1 MRGVTVKI
9 RTYQEEDQSAVI
21 ALWHACGLVRPWNDP
36 AKDIGRKVSM
46 QPELFLVGERE
57 GRVIA
62 TAMAGYDGHRGSVYY
77 LAVDP
82 ACQHRGLG
90 RLLMATIEQ
99 RLHAMGCPKLNILVR
114 TTNETVLAFYRKLGY
129 SVDEAVSLGKR
140 FITDD

>member
-36 AKDIGRKVSM
+36 AKDIERKVSM
-46 QPELFLVGERE
+46 QPELFFVGERE

-82 ACQHRGLG
+82 ACQHQGLG

-140 FITDD
+140 LIPDD

>member
-36 AKDIGRKVSM
+36 AKDIERKVSM
-46 QPELFLVGERE
+46 QPELFFVGERE

-77 LAVDP
+77 LTVDP
-82 ACQHRGLG
+82 ACQHQGLG

-140 FITDD
+140 LMPDD

>member
-1 MRGVTVKI
+1 MTVKI

-36 AKDIGRKVSM
+36 AKDIERKVSM
-46 QPELFLVGERE
+46 QPELFFVGERE

-82 ACQHRGLG
+82 ACQHQGLG

-140 FITDD
+140 LIPDD

>member
-21 ALWHACGLVRPWNDP
+21 ALWQACGLVRPWNDP
-36 AKDIGRKVSM
+36 AKDIERKVSM
-46 QPELFLVGERE
+46 QPELFFVGERE
-57 GRVIA
+57 GRVMA

-82 ACQHRGLG
+82 ACQHQGLG

-99 RLHAMGCPKLNILVR
+99 KLHAMGCPKLNILVR

-129 SVDEAVSLGKR
+129 PVDEAVSLGKR
-140 FITDD
+140 LIPDD